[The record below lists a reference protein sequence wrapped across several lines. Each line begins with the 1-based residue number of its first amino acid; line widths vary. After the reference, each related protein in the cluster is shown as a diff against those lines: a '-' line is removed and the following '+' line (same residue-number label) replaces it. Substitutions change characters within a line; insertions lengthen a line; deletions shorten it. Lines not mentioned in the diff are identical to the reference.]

1 MCKEEKE
8 FGGLWFFVIM
18 ILVVVS
24 VYSTIMFGEVHKYP
38 TMEQGVIE
46 LMNSKCSIV
55 QMDPCVEKEKPH
67 GKSSDATKNG
77 K

>member
-1 MCKEEKE
+1 MCKDEKD
-8 FGGLWFFVIM
+8 FGGLWFIVIM
-18 ILVVVS
+18 IIVASS
-24 VYSTIMFGEVHKYP
+24 VYATITFGEFHKYP

-77 K
+77 E